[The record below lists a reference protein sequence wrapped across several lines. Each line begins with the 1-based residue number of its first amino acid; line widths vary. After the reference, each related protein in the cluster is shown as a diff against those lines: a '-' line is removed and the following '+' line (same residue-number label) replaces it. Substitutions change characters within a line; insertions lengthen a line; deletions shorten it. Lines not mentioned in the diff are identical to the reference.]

1 MLFLLF
7 QKQLLLIF
15 ADSLYPVC
23 ALTKIYVLG
32 APEVVIG
39 NETQEFVW
47 QENSLLLPNKET
59 GVLEEVE
66 GLLLVRVTLPR
77 GVGKKLKGIPFL
89 PKKIRQKS
97 IVSECSLCL
106 ENDNKSKLCTH
117 SNFERSFFEVYT
129 VNELVK

>member
-1 MLFLLF
+1 MLLLLF

-15 ADSLYPVC
+15 ADSLYPFC
-23 ALTKIYVLG
+23 ALTKKYVLG

-47 QENSLLLPNKET
+47 QENSLSLPNKET

-106 ENDNKSKLCTH
+106 ENDNRSKLCTH
-117 SNFERSFFEVYT
+117 SNFERSFVEVYT
-129 VNELVK
+129 VNKLVK